1 MEGRFSAFTYLISSL
16 NRYIR
21 KIKTEEVLEYEL
33 KSPHVS
39 CLYYIHKAGKITAKE
54 LCDACGDDKG
64 AVSRSLEFLEKKGLV
79 ASSPIEGKKYKMP
92 LILTEKGTAVA
103 EDLSKKID
111 NALEKAGEGLSEEDR
126 IIMYRS
132 LEIINRNLSEI
143 CKKY

>member
-64 AVSRSLEFLEKKGLV
+64 AVSRSLESLEKKGLV
-79 ASSPIEGKKYKMP
+79 TGAPIEGKKYKMP
-92 LILTEKGTAVA
+92 LILTEKGTAIA

-126 IIMYRS
+126 ITMYRS
-132 LEIINRNLSEI
+132 LEIINRNLSEL